1 LQGVYVKDLTNIVV
15 KTVPEIDRVLQ
26 IGQKNRSVGAT
37 LMNQDSSRSHSI
49 FTIIIETSAKGADG
63 KPHIKA
69 GKLNLVDLAGSER
82 QGKTG
87 ATGERLKEATKINLS
102 LSALGNCISALVD
115 GKSSHVPYRDSKLT
129 RMLEDSLGGNTKT
142 CMIATCGPADYNYD
156 ETLSTLRYANRAKS
170 IKNKPRINEDP
181 KDTMLREMQD
191 EIARLKAAIETQGK
205 GGVKPPK
212 KKKSGGGAGGGGSA
226 GGPNV
231 EKKIVYKEV
240 VEERLIEGATDEEI
254 KAFADAMDEDKLK
267 LKEKLEAEEAERQ
280 LKAAEAEEAEQKLNE
295 ADEEA
300 DLLAEQ
306 LQQLEAKILHNQG
319 LGDAN
324 AEAALDLRRKQAESE
339 RLRSDEQALAEAL
352 AEKEEGLLEQDEN
365 FRTLE
370 EAVQFKT
377 QLLEK
382 RFKQYQEVKTDI
394 MDIQEE
400 YAEEREDLLETIRS
414 MTKQLKLKHA
424 VIENFVVPADVE
436 KMEERCQWDEDAE
449 KWILEKRTAET
460 GGIQIR
466 SQRPQSAL
474 GTRTHQTR
482 TAIVGA
488 SRGATR
494 FKSENVI
501 TLELEMPERT
511 TFDYDPS
518 YFNGNLEYSSQY
530 GLQGG
535 NNYHHEQQAAYGDQ
549 QQYYEEEGYDPAQY
563 DQLNNFQ
570 DSMHDGGGGGDMY
583 EFDAGGRY

>member
-1 LQGVYVKDLTNIVV
+1 MSPTNNPDPPAPV
-15 KTVPEIDRVLQ
+15 
-26 IGQKNRSVGAT
+26 
-37 LMNQDSSRSHSI
+37 QDSSRSHSI
-49 FTIIIETSAKGADG
+49 FTIIIETSATGPDG

-191 EIARLKAAIETQGK
+191 EIARLKAAIEAQGK
-205 GGVKPPK
+205 GGASMPK
-212 KKKSGGGAGGGGSA
+212 KTKKSSGGGGGGGSG

-231 EKKIVYKEV
+231 EKKIIYKEV

-267 LKEKLEAEEAERQ
+267 LKEQLEAEEVERRRKAQEAEEAE
-280 LKAAEAEEAEQKLNE
+280 ATLNA

-306 LQQLEAKILHNQG
+306 LQQLEAKILHNEG

-324 AEAALDLRRKQAESE
+324 AEAALELRRQQAEAE
-339 RLRSDEQALAEAL
+339 RLRSEEQEL
-352 AEKEEGLLEQDEN
+352 AEKLAEREEGLVEQDEN

-400 YAEEREDLLETIRS
+400 YAGEREDLLETIRS
-414 MTKQLKLKHA
+414 MTKMLKLKHA
-424 VIENFVVPADVE
+424 IIENFVVPTDVE
-436 KMEERCQWDEDAE
+436 KMEERCVWDEDE
-449 KWILEKRTAET
+449 ERWVLERRDAET
-460 GGIQIR
+460 GGLKIR

-474 GTRTHQTR
+474 GTRQHQTR
-482 TAIVGA
+482 TALVGA
-488 SRGATR
+488 ARGNTR
-494 FKSENVI
+494 HKSENVI
-501 TLELEMPERT
+501 TLELEMPQRT

-518 YFNGNLEYSSQY
+518 YFNGNLDYNSQY
-530 GLQGG
+530 GLHGG
-535 NNYHHEQQAAYGDQ
+535 APNYYQEDPGYQQ
-549 QQYYEEEGYDPAQY
+549 YEEEDYAQGQYYGDGQY
-563 DQLNNFQ
+563 DQLNFQ
-570 DSMHDGGGGGDMY
+570 DSMDDGGDMY
-583 EFDAGGRY
+583 SFDH